1 MPSRPLE
8 VKRQAVKN
16 NESNLIYQEEKEA
29 SYREL
34 YLKQKKE
41 KYMKPEMRTKA
52 KPKIYKEIA
61 KESIER
67 YDVIIKKHK
76 EMIKK
81 NNEQKR

>member
-1 MPSRPLE
+1 M
-8 VKRQAVKN
+8 
-16 NESNLIYQEEKEA
+16 
-29 SYREL
+29 
-34 YLKQKKE
+34 KQKKE
-41 KYMKPEMRTKA
+41 KYMKPEMKTRA
-52 KPKIYKEIA
+52 KPKSYREIA